1 MVFECVI
8 GGKVMVFECV
18 IGGKVMIGGK
28 VHCGLY
34 VCDRSQSHG
43 L

>member
-28 VHCGLY
+28 VHCGL
-34 VCDRSQSHG
+34 
-43 L
+43 